1 MSEIISISPE
11 EQQKRA
17 SYYQEYRQLLI
28 DGEQKAQESY
38 DKTVL
43 SLSGGALGIFFAFV
57 KDFIGAKTVNGPSW
71 LLASWVFWGLSMF
84 FVLLSF
90 YASNQAM
97 REGIRKVNSV
107 ISGADA
113 KILNESQPGG
123 RFDSLVAYL
132 NFFGGL
138 LFLFG
143 IIAIVVFVG
152 QNLG

>member
-43 SLSGGALGIFFAFV
+43 SLSGGALGISFAFV
-57 KDFIGAKTVNGPSW
+57 KDFIGVKTVNDPSW

-123 RFDSLVAYL
+123 RFDSLVGYL

-143 IIAIVVFVG
+143 ILAIVVFVS